1 MAKNLNVNMNFTA
14 DVSNV
19 ESNLNKL
26 KVSLNQISTTPIKM
40 GTVSE
45 DLKQATVSARQLQVH
60 LNNAFSAKTGNL
72 DLSKLQTSL
81 DQSGQ
86 SLSQLSVGLLG
97 AGKDGQQAF
106 LQLQNAIHT
115 ANLQI
120 KQSTGFL
127 SEMGTVLKNTVRWQ
141 ISSSLLHGFMS
152 NVQQAYSYVQKLDK
166 SLNDIRIVSGASAED
181 MAKFAEQAN
190 KSAKALST
198 TTTAYTNAALIY
210 YQQGLNDQEVKERT
224 DITMKMSN
232 VTGESADKVSSYM
245 TAIWNNFADGSDN
258 LERFADIITR
268 LGADTA
274 SSSEEIAEGLEKFA
288 AIGNTVGLSYE
299 YATSALA
306 TVVAQ
311 TRQTPEVVGT
321 AYKTLFAR
329 IQDLEL
335 GNTLD
340 DGTTLGIY
348 SQALEKVGINI
359 KDTSGQLKDMDAIL
373 DEMGNKW
380 QTLSKDQQ
388 VALAQNV
395 AGTRQYTQLVA
406 LMDNW
411 DFFQQNLKDAQNA
424 EGSLQEQADIY
435 AESWEGARKRVKAS
449 AQAIYSDLIDDKTFI
464 KGTNAVADFLNG
476 LDKIIDATGG
486 LRTILLGLGA
496 IGTKVFQTQIATGV
510 EVTTQ
515 KMTNLGRA
523 FENFYNKTNS
533 FNDFKK
539 NIKTLGKDIKD
550 FSKQDITEQANIAR
564 QTAIAQY
571 TKSSRHNAEDM
582 GFLTQLKVQN
592 DQFAM
597 EEKISLYSKNITT
610 SKRAELEVNKQIVAS
625 LGEQVIKAAELKKAA
640 RENYE
645 ITKETNADKYLRG
658 YYNTE
663 TGKREFSRNF
673 ESEDQAQQAAEWFN
687 KFTGSRG
694 ATANGKKVQVDTND
708 ENLMKRLEKIQE
720 LNNRLYEAE
729 QKLNQAAKERV
740 QLRDE
745 EKQEIANT
753 IKEVEKFGLVEEG
766 SADKFLRA
774 SNYNQANSKAAREMA
789 KSRNIIGQS
798 VSKTI
803 YGNQEA
809 MTKESKASYENK
821 ESIEESAKALKKY
834 NEELSIVNDKINN
847 LPKQI
852 PTFSQQFTQIL
863 SGASQA
869 AMGIS
874 MLSQTFDLLK
884 DKDADDGDKI
894 LSSIMSIGMALPLV
908 FSGVKN
914 SIKSLKELKNAV
926 EVVQEVWELKE
937 TINEGINAV
946 TDATEFTIE
955 KEITEEKGKQ
965 VVLEELKTELA
976 TKGVTGKGAEL
987 AIENIISGVEEGQTA
1002 TISKQ
1007 VILEE
1012 LLNKQKTIGLA
1023 LSLKTVAIIA
1033 AIVAAAAAIGVVIYK
1048 YNNRFNDAL
1057 KDATAATKEAKEAA
1071 DSAQQEYNSLL
1082 STITD
1087 YKDAK
1092 SALGQLTKG
1101 TDEWKQKVMEINTQV
1116 LELMDNYSGLAQYVT
1131 TEDGV
1136 LSISDEG
1143 FNYLT
1148 ETAYQRALTTQGIY
1162 ASKAI
1167 RQNKAEDNVTYQ
1179 ELAKEL
1185 DVSFADAKELTNLS
1199 NNAEKLEDK
1208 IQELGI
1214 KNDEVNTKIGE
1225 AAEKIQENSLAT
1237 DALTQSLLDDANQ
1250 SNEKYQEYK
1259 SQGFGS
1265 SLEILSKENEIK
1277 KREQAKSDYAID
1289 ITGYEASIKN
1299 AKVLSD
1305 EWFKSLFGITSV
1317 AGLIDA
1323 SKTEKDLADAYAK
1336 KVYGDNA
1343 IVTGYAGNK
1352 FKVTGGKAGDE
1363 GVQIDYQYAQNYMV
1377 DKAGKEFTEE
1387 EMEKFGND
1395 ISKLRDK
1402 ISDNVSGI
1410 EKSNENLDKLAN
1422 DAFTLKHGGAV
1433 DFSDYSGETLESL
1446 IGTKT
1451 DNLKAENGTR
1461 KLVEAA
1467 QDYVNNQLLD
1477 VTKDIKQSDLIYKYY
1492 GGSRQMSAEETEK
1505 LKSDAN
1511 EAWKEALSEVGD
1523 RVGESDLAVAQVLI
1537 GYEDKLGA
1545 FTNENGNPRFDA
1557 DRLTD
1562 YFNNQKRAQL
1572 VVDIQTESASLAEST
1587 GLESSDIEAYA
1598 QQLQGMAKYANLSAK
1613 SLTRLA
1619 AAQLR
1624 YEKAVASCTD
1634 NLKDWIKELKNSNE
1648 NALISTETYQGLQ
1661 TAYGDLFNIDGTM
1674 LSNDFIRSVDNAEL
1688 LQKAIKGDEKA
1699 YNKLKKAATESI
1711 EIKYGMADNDSFKD
1725 LKNDV
1730 QNEIDKLGK
1739 DFEVGVNISADKTEF
1754 YNSIQDM
1761 VSYLQ
1766 SLGMSAAQIGDYM
1779 VNALGLDV
1787 ELEQDEGAK
1796 VKKTIAYDLTPT
1808 ITPNEGTTTQLPGGS
1823 GIGFSAPSV
1832 EWTKKEVTGEV
1843 DSTAAVGAIKVK
1855 NASKSAGGAIK
1866 KNFKGSKSL
1875 GSSGSGSKKSGG
1887 GSKKSPSK
1895 KTFKDDFNSSIERY
1909 HSIDRK
1915 ISKTTDEYD
1924 KLADAKDRAYGNKR
1938 LKIMDKETAN
1948 IKKQISLEEKK
1959 LKQAKKYV
1967 KKDRKTLKK
1976 AAETAGTSIEF
1987 RKNGE
1992 IANYQKALKEAEKKV
2007 KKAYE
2012 TKDDDVIEKATKKYD
2027 KLVEAIKNYEDSLD
2041 TTGELQE
2048 DLNQHLL
2055 DLADIELEKITYRV
2069 DLKLDL
2075 NDRALKLIQRQLNQ
2089 WERSNVSGYYDGS
2102 YLDQQINAMNNLK
2115 NAAEMSNQAIHDILS
2130 STTIGTGDA
2139 ARKLTEDEVNAFL
2152 SGTASSDF
2160 LTKVNLNNDQI
2171 QAIQKY
2177 TDTMLN
2183 AADSIRDIQDQIYEI
2198 FTKNF
2203 AQYQN
2208 DFDEQYSILTHQKN
2222 MVSSLKE
2229 IFTLANTTDVE
2240 LLDKMTEAIVS
2251 ATKTQGLAYKEN
2263 METAQKQI
2271 ELIQGRLN
2279 ENITD
2284 AERKAL
2290 EANLKEWENYY
2301 RENNEN
2307 MLSSVQEVL
2316 QSIQDELEK
2325 NIETIK
2331 KMYEKELSG
2340 GFGTFST
2347 LELSYDMDD
2356 EIRDTYVPA
2365 YEKIYNLSKL
2375 TKDIQK
2381 SMDDT
2386 DSIKGKQKLLALQ
2399 KRINEAMEDNVELTE
2414 YDLNRLEAEYQLE
2427 LAKIA
2432 LEEAQNTKKNVR
2444 MQRDNLGNWSYVYT
2458 ADEDKVAEAMSKY
2471 EESIYNLRKLDDERD
2486 KELERSIVDINTK
2499 YFERLQSIMSMDD
2512 GEAKDK
2518 AMTQLRDWYDAM
2530 LNATLKYAETVST
2543 NEKKLYESEVNYYEN
2558 TTGRKLAA
2566 LGKWVTTFSETSA
2579 MIKYGYTNMDQALDG
2594 YKSSVDRFTNQV
2606 VNEYTKSQTTANEIM
2621 KEFGINTEYANDV
2634 VDNLNNSLADT
2645 VNKIKELGE
2654 KLNQITAEDLA
2665 KMDKISQF
2673 DSTVDKTTG
2682 DAGNI
2687 DNSLGQLT
2695 FDKVG
2700 QAATGAYTGNWQ
2712 NTNGKLMFVHQ
2723 NELILNKDETKAFFN
2738 LASILERI
2746 KLPELFT
2753 PTIEQIQ
2760 LVGTNKEKEKI
2771 EQVVTIKAEFPN
2783 VTEHNE
2789 IELAIDN
2796 LINSASQYANRK

>member
-1 MAKNLNVNMNFTA
+1 MLT
-14 DVSNV
+14 
-19 ESNLNKL
+19 
-26 KVSLNQISTTPIKM
+26 
-40 GTVSE
+40 
-45 DLKQATVSARQLQVH
+45 
-60 LNNAFSAKTGNL
+60 
-72 DLSKLQTSL
+72 
-81 DQSGQ
+81 
-86 SLSQLSVGLLG
+86 
-97 AGKDGQQAF
+97 
-106 LQLQNAIHT
+106 
-115 ANLQI
+115 
-120 KQSTGFL
+120 
-127 SEMGTVLKNTVRWQ
+127 
-141 ISSSLLHGFMS
+141 
-152 NVQQAYSYVQKLDK
+152 
-166 SLNDIRIVSGASAED
+166 
-181 MAKFAEQAN
+181 
-190 KSAKALST
+190 
-198 TTTAYTNAALIY
+198 
-210 YQQGLNDQEVKERT
+210 DQEVKERT

-274 SSSEEIAEGLEKFA
+274 SSSKEIAEGLEKFA

-321 AYKTLFAR
+321 AFKTLFAR

-340 DGTTLGIY
+340 DGTTLGTY

-359 KDTSGQLKDMDAIL
+359 KDTSGQLKNMDAIL
-373 DEMGNKW
+373 SEMGNKW
-380 QTLSKDQQ
+380 KTLSKDQQ

-395 AGTRQYTQLVA
+395 AGIRQYTQLVA
-406 LMDNW
+406 LMENW

-476 LDKIIDATGG
+476 LDKVIDATGG

-533 FNDFKK
+533 FNDFKN
-539 NIKTLGKDIKD
+539 NIKTLGKEIKD

-625 LGEQVIKAAELKKAA
+625 LGEQVIKSAELKKAA

-673 ESEDQAQQAAEWFN
+673 ESEYQAEQAAKWFN
-687 KFTGSRG
+687 KLTGSRG
-694 ATANGKKVQVDTND
+694 ATTNGIKVQVDTND
-708 ENLMKRLEKIQE
+708 EALMKKLEKIQE
-720 LNNRLYEAE
+720 LNNRLYEDE

-745 EKQEIANT
+745 EKQEIAKT
-753 IKEVEKFGLVEEG
+753 INELEKFGMVEEG
-766 SADKFLRA
+766 SADKFLKA
-774 SNYNQANSKAAREMA
+774 SNYNQANNKAAKEMA

-874 MLSQTFDLLK
+874 MLSQTYELWK
-884 DKDADDGDKI
+884 DKDADNGDKI
-894 LSSIMSIGMALPLV
+894 LNGFISAGMALPLV

-914 SIKSLKELKNAV
+914 SIKSLKELRNAV
-926 EVVQEVWELKE
+926 EVVQEVWKLKE
-937 TINEGINAV
+937 TVNEGINIV
-946 TDATEFTIE
+946 TDAAEFKIE

-965 VVLEELKTELA
+965 VALEELKTKLA
-976 TKGVTGKGAEL
+976 AKGITGKGAEL
-987 AIENIISGVEEGQTA
+987 AIENIISRVEEGQTA

-1023 LSLKTVAIIA
+1023 LSLKTVAIVA
-1033 AIVAAAAAIGVVIYK
+1033 AVVAAATAIGVAIYK

-1092 SALGQLTKG
+1092 TALGQLTKG

-1131 TEDGV
+1131 SEDGV

-1148 ETAYQRALTTQGIY
+1148 ETAYQRAQTAQNTYTT
-1162 ASKAI
+1162 KAI
-1167 RQNKAEDNVTYQ
+1167 EQNKAEDNVTTQQLSKDLNISFSKAEQLINDYNNNIDSVRETIEKLDGKVDDANSKVAEAASAVLENTIATSVLTDQIATSSFTGQDWYDNSDRKEAYNAAYGEQINKVLNDELSVYQ
-1179 ELAKEL
+1179 QASKLYQWAGEQGYSTKFGTHKLTQSGKDKIVTDRYGEDSGYYLGKYNPVTGKYNIYDKNENKVDTITFEEALKEL
-1185 DVSFADAKELTNLS
+1185 KINNLKDSFAKDEVPKIDATLD
-1199 NNAEKLEDK
+1199 KLETNISSAIGK
-1208 IQELGI
+1208 VKLN
-1214 KNDEVNTKIGE
+1214 NDEVTK
-1225 AAEKIQENSLAT
+1225 LA
-1237 DALTQSLLDDANQ
+1237 
-1250 SNEKYQEYK
+1250 
-1259 SQGFGS
+1259 
-1265 SLEILSKENEIK
+1265 
-1277 KREQAKSDYAID
+1277 
-1289 ITGYEASIKN
+1289 
-1299 AKVLSD
+1299 V
-1305 EWFKSLFGITSV
+1305 
-1317 AGLIDA
+1317 
-1323 SKTEKDLADAYAK
+1323 DAYKLK
-1336 KVYGDNA
+1336 KGED
-1343 IVTGYAGNK
+1343 
-1352 FKVTGGKAGDE
+1352 
-1363 GVQIDYQYAQNYMV
+1363 
-1377 DKAGKEFTEE
+1377 
-1387 EMEKFGND
+1387 
-1395 ISKLRDK
+1395 
-1402 ISDNVSGI
+1402 
-1410 EKSNENLDKLAN
+1410 
-1422 DAFTLKHGGAV
+1422 V
-1433 DFSDYSGETLESL
+1433 DFSSYSGDALEAFYNTS
-1446 IGTKT
+1446 TS
-1451 DNLKAENGTR
+1451 DLKGGTR
-1461 KLVEAA
+1461 LLVNEA
-1467 QDYVNNQLLD
+1467 QKYINNQLLD
-1477 VTKDIKQSDLIYKYY
+1477 ITKDIKQSDLVYKYY
-1492 GGSRQMSAEETEK
+1492 GGNRQMSAEETER

-1511 EAWKEALSEVGD
+1511 NAWKEALSEVGD

-1537 GYEDKLGA
+1537 GYEDKMGA
-1545 FTNENGNPRFDA
+1545 FTNENGNPHFDA

-1587 GLESSDIEAYA
+1587 GLKSSDIEAYA
-1598 QQLQGMAKYANLSAK
+1598 QQLQGISEYANLSAK

-1624 YEKAVASCTD
+1624 YEKAVTSCTD
-1634 NLKDWIKELKNSNE
+1634 NLKDWIKELKNSDK

-1674 LSNDFIRSVDNAEL
+1674 LSNDFIRSVENAEL

-1699 YNKLKKAATESI
+1699 YSKLKEEAAESI

-1725 LKNDV
+1725 LKSDV

-1766 SLGMSAAQIGDYM
+1766 SLGMSADQIGDYM

-1787 ELEQDEGAK
+1787 ELEQDEGTK
-1796 VKKTIAYDLTPT
+1796 VKKTIAYDLTPN
-1808 ITPNEGTTTQLPGGS
+1808 IEPANGIGQQLPGGNT
-1823 GIGFSAPSV
+1823 IGFSAPTVTWTPKPV
-1832 EWTKKEVTGEV
+1832 EKEI

-1855 NASKSAGGAIK
+1855 NASKAAGGIIK

-1887 GSKKSPSK
+1887 GSKKKPST
-1895 KTFKDDFNSSIERY
+1895 KTFKNDFNSSIERY

-1915 ISKTTDEYD
+1915 IDKTTKAYEE
-1924 KLADAKDRAYGNKR
+1924 LSDAKDKAYGIKR
-1938 LKIMDKETAN
+1938 LSVMDKETAN

-1959 LKQAKKYV
+1959 LKQAQKYTI
-1967 KKDRKTLKK
+1967 KDKK
-1976 AAETAGTSIEF
+1976 ALVDAAAEAGTDVDFGS
-1987 RKNGE
+1987 KGE
-1992 IANYQKALKEAEKKV
+1992 IKNYVSMLKRAEKQV
-2007 KKAYE
+2007 KKAYD
-2012 TKDDDVIEKATKKYD
+2012 TKDDDKIEKAEKKYQNLAD
-2027 KLVEAIKNYEDSLD
+2027 AVSQYEETLD
-2041 TTGELQE
+2041 TTIELQDE
-2048 DLNQHLL
+2048 MKEQMQQ
-2055 DLADIELEKITYRV
+2055 LADIELEKITYKV
-2069 DLKLDL
+2069 DLKLDF
-2075 NDRALKLIQRQLNQ
+2075 DERQLKLIDQKLSQ
-2089 WERSNVSGYYDGS
+2089 WERTNISGYYDAT
-2102 YLDQQINAMNNLK
+2102 YVDMQTEKLANQQNQYDTNK
-2115 NAAEMSNQAIHDILS
+2115 QAIKDILAK
-2130 STTIGTGDA
+2130 TTISTGKKARYLTESEIQSILDGTAGDEFLESTNLTNSQIESIQGYSDAMLDA
-2139 ARKLTEDEVNAFL
+2139 ANEI
-2152 SGTASSDF
+2152 AS
-2160 LTKVNLNNDQI
+2160 
-2171 QAIQKY
+2171 
-2177 TDTMLN
+2177 
-2183 AADSIRDIQDQIYEI
+2183 IQDEIYQI
-2198 FTKNF
+2198 F
-2203 AQYQN
+2203 ANNMEQYKE
-2208 DFDEQYSILTHQKN
+2208 DFDKQMSLVEHQKN
-2222 MVSSLKE
+2222 IVSSLQE
-2229 IFTLANTTDVE
+2229 IFTLANKDDVE
-2240 LLDKMTEAIVS
+2240 LLNKMREAVIS
-2251 ATKTQGLAYKEN
+2251 ASETQGLAYRQN
-2263 METAQKQI
+2263 MENATDQI
-2271 ELIQGRLN
+2271 RLLQDRLN
-2279 ENITD
+2279 TTTSEAEKKMLTENI
-2284 AERKAL
+2284 
-2290 EANLKEWENYY
+2290 EAWQEYY

-2307 MLSSVQEVL
+2307 MLSSVQDALSAIKEK
-2316 QSIQDELEK
+2316 LEA
-2325 NIETIK
+2325 NVEEIK
-2331 KMYEKELSG
+2331 KMYEEALSG
-2340 GFGTFST
+2340 GYGSFSN
-2347 LELSYDMDD
+2347 LELSMDMSD
-2356 EIRDTYVPA
+2356 EIRDSYVPA

-2375 TKDIQK
+2375 TQDIQK

-2386 DSIKGKQKLLALQ
+2386 DSIKGKQKLLSLQ
-2399 KRINEAMEDNVELTE
+2399 KRINAAMEEGVELTQ
-2414 YDLNRLEAEYQLE
+2414 YDLDRMNAEYQLE

-2432 LEEAQNTKKNVR
+2432 LEEAQNTKKTVR
-2444 MQRDNLGNWSYVYT
+2444 MQRDNFGNWSYVYT

-2471 EESIYNLRKLDDERD
+2471 EETIYNLKKLDDERD
-2486 KELERSIVDINTK
+2486 RELERSIVDINTK
-2499 YFERLQSIMSMDD
+2499 YFERLQQIMEMDD
-2512 GEAKDK
+2512 GEAKDN
-2518 AMTQLRDWYDAM
+2518 ALAQLKEWYNTM
-2530 LNATLKYAETVST
+2530 LATTLEYANTVAE
-2543 NEKKLYESEVNYYEN
+2543 NEKRMFDEEADSYEKN
-2558 TTGRKLAA
+2558 TGRKIDA
-2566 LGKWVTTFSETSA
+2566 LGRWVTSFSQTSA
-2579 MIKYGYTNMDQALDG
+2579 MIKSGYYTMDGALDG
-2594 YKSSVDRFTNQV
+2594 YKEAVDKYTDQV
-2606 VNEYTKSQTTANEIM
+2606 VNEYVKAQDDANNVME
-2621 KEFGINTEYANDV
+2621 KFGLDVNYATGSVDELNTSLSIT
-2634 VDNLNNSLADT
+2634 VD
-2645 VNKIKELGE
+2645 KIKEIGDNLS
-2654 KLNQITAEDLA
+2654 KITQEDLN
-2665 KMDKISQF
+2665 KMDAISRY
-2673 DSTVDKTTG
+2673 DETVKESGNSVSKVNQSIGTL
-2682 DAGNI
+2682 AG
-2687 DNSLGQLT
+2687 
-2695 FDKVG
+2695 VG
-2700 QAATGAYTGNWQ
+2700 QAATGAYTGDWNGSD
-2712 NTNGKLMFVHQ
+2712 GKLMFLHQ
-2723 NELILNKDETKAFFN
+2723 KELILNKDETKAFFN
-2738 LASILERI
+2738 VASLLEKI
-2746 KLPELFT
+2746 NLPTLFT
-2753 PTIEQIQ
+2753 PMLKQIELANIN
-2760 LVGTNKEKEKI
+2760 NKNDKL
-2771 EQVVTIKAEFPN
+2771 EQSVMIKAEFPN

-2789 IELAIDN
+2789 IEMAIDN
-2796 LINSASQYANRK
+2796 LINKASQYANRKY